1 MTVGG
6 CSGCW
11 NCWPGASRNWQVSTR
26 VCSQRPSEVGGGNEG
41 LVSFCYCCC
50 WASAWGSS
58 WACLCPCLRL
68 CRCPCIC
75 LSVSVSMS
83 MSMTMRA
90 TSAGCLLP
98 AASCNA
104 PTWHAHCCSDASFGS
119 FGSLPQLLSWLL
131 QSRLDSTRP
140 GPSSV
145 ATRRSLTC
153 RRAAIFNKSDPDRRR
168 DPRPSTT
175 DQLSMATKIQKRHEF
190 YTNSLNDSPLC
201 GAMETRTREGRG

>member
-90 TSAGCLLP
+90 TSAGCRLP
-98 AASCNA
+98 AATPQRGT
-104 PTWHAHCCSDASFGS
+104 PTAAATPRLVRLARCLNCSVGCF
-119 FGSLPQLLSWLL
+119 SLG
-131 QSRLDSTRP
+131 STRL
-140 GPSSV
+140 GQ
-145 ATRRSLTC
+145 ARHRWRRVGHWLAGVLQFSTNQTPTAGAFHHPPA
-153 RRAAIFNKSDPDRRR
+153 RRRPTNCPWQLKFKSDMNFIRIRWM
-168 DPRPSTT
+168 T
-175 DQLSMATKIQKRHEF
+175 A
-190 YTNSLNDSPLC
+190 LC
-201 GAMETRTREGRG
+201 AGQ